1 VRLPKITKSMKK
13 YGLVSALFVVFCLN
27 VVLAQKPEVPEIG
40 YYFEKK
46 AHQTKINKRAF
57 KDLHPR
63 EKKNYDYTMFISEKN
78 VSEYAKELN
87 EYYEKE
93 IQTLKEGFEST
104 EAALKNCE
112 LNETDQIL
120 SELKYSIISGLGF
133 AQKPLSKGI
142 ICKLIPSIREAET
155 NEQWEEFHKSEI
167 PAWTVNDLDGRAKL
181 GVLLNVW
188 AIKELLME
196 LSESEYWRLPEVEDL
211 AKINGYLNSKG
222 LTAFDALA
230 ADKAKMDAIFTPYIW
245 DSPGKDYY
253 EMGLLPGGYRRDD
266 IYYPKENQVKSCNF
280 AITSNRLGLD
290 FSDKIGISMLEENAK
305 TIDYLIRD
313 ASEAAWGLNVI
324 LFRR

>member
-1 VRLPKITKSMKK
+1 MPKITKNMKK

-27 VVLAQKPEVPEIG
+27 VVLAQKPPSFDGDVFHFPLNKKLDKLKEKEYKNLRDKNKEDYDEVKYVSYTSLNRYVEKLKE
-40 YYFEKK
+40 YYQEEM
-46 AHQTKINKRAF
+46 
-57 KDLHPR
+57 KDLQDLL
-63 EKKNYDYTMFISEKN
+63 ENTKG
-78 VSEYAKELN
+78 EL
-87 EYYEKE
+87 KE
-93 IQTLKEGFEST
+93 IK
-104 EAALKNCE
+104 

-142 ICKLIPSIREAET
+142 ISKLIPSIREAET
-155 NEQWEEFHKSEI
+155 NEQWEEFHKNQFPS
-167 PAWTVNDLDGRAKL
+167 WTVNKLDGRAKL

-196 LSESEYWRLPEVEDL
+196 LSESEYWRLPEVDDL

-230 ADKAKMDAIFTPYIW
+230 ANKAKMDAIFTPYVW

-253 EMGLLPGGYRRDD
+253 EVGLLPGGYRRDD

-313 ASEAAWGLNVI
+313 VSEAAWGLNVI